1 MAKRKGR
8 VEVDVNRCK
17 ACGLCA
23 EFCPTHCFEPG
34 KALNPLGYVPMRF
47 RADSDCTGCGNC
59 ALMCPDMALKVWILE
74 ETVAGEARQ

>member
-8 VEVDVNRCK
+8 VEVDASRCK

-23 EFCPTHCFEPG
+23 EFCPKHCFEPG
-34 KALNPLGYVPMRF
+34 KGLNPIGYVPMRF
-47 RADSDCTGCGNC
+47 LDASDCTGCGNC

-74 ETVAGEARQ
+74 EIPAEARK